1 MAHACAFCAYGVY
14 PDDLGRGV
22 TDGFAGQARGVQNS
36 TAPARAPLLPPAG
49 VGLFSLSPLH
59 FCRAANWLAVGPAP
73 GSREDGVSSLAAMK
87 RVRPEAVRKVL
98 AVLVFTLPLLFHS
111 PSLKITSAFCSS
123 VVISN
128 MIRHATLPSRP
139 LLAPRPP
146 ATRSF
151 LFVQYLHVPLICIL
165 LDKARTKVLNF
176 RSLFSGACALFH
188 FPYPVSPVFATL
200 TKSAG
205 CVPTI
210 PKLELVTSLP
220 RAQPRGRLS
229 LGTGF
234 KLPPFILLR
243 TLLRASKCQR
253 LCFQARPHSL
263 RKTWGVGGGGYF
275 SMGFS
280 LTSELEILTSWI

>member
-1 MAHACAFCAYGVY
+1 M
-14 PDDLGRGV
+14 PD
-22 TDGFAGQARGVQNS
+22 
-36 TAPARAPLLPPAG
+36 APFLPPAG

-210 PKLELVTSLP
+210 PKLELVT
-220 RAQPRGRLS
+220 RHLS
-229 LGTGF
+229 LAIVL
-234 KLPPFILLR
+234 KLPLFRFLR
-243 TLLRASKCQR
+243 TLLHASKCQR
-253 LCFQARPHSL
+253 LCFQPFPHSL
-263 RKTWGVGGGGYF
+263 WKTWGVGVLFSASGGGCGPREAKRRGA
-275 SMGFS
+275 SQ
-280 LTSELEILTSWI
+280 ILSSALRISCFARPSTPQTFN